1 MYRFMQFFRK
11 ITVFFLYMQK
21 FCKKNLELAQC
32 FFRNKELF
40 YDLPKKSICLIISQ
54 NYYLGT
60 NDCHLIFSSRC
71 GVDRL

>member
-1 MYRFMQFFRK
+1 MSFCAIFPQNYRFFFTYAK
-11 ITVFFLYMQK
+11 VLQ
-21 FCKKNLELAQC
+21 KNLELAQC

-40 YDLPKKSICLIISQ
+40 YDLPKKIICLIISQ

-60 NDCHLIFSSRC
+60 NDDHLIFSSRY